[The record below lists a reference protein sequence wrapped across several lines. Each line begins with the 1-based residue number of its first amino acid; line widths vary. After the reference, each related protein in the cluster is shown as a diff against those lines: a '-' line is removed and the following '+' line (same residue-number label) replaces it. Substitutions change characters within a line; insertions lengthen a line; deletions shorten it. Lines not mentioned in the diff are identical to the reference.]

1 MGSPVRLS
9 TTSMRMT
16 APHLALR
23 VSPERYL
30 PAKVVLQRLWGVCLH
45 SSQWASRQP
54 RLLQAAHH
62 GRCKGPRGKG
72 CAQKPALGLGADWGR
87 VSGCKIRLAARA
99 SEAHSGCDR
108 ALHASA

>member
-54 RLLQAAHH
+54 KLLQAAHH
-62 GRCKGPRGKG
+62 GQCKGPEGEG
-72 CAQKPALGLGADWGR
+72 CAQKPALGA
-87 VSGCKIRLAARA
+87 GC
-99 SEAHSGCDR
+99 
-108 ALHASA
+108 